1 MKRYGDN
8 LPFKCEDEI
17 VNEHGGAAQVIRGG
31 CSVRFEM
38 LDFIMSAEPPKKRKS
53 LNVFSFLKLG
63 RKKNNEN
70 NG

>member
-8 LPFKCEDEI
+8 LPSKCEDEL
-17 VNEHGGAAQVIRGG
+17 VNDCDGAVQVIRGG
-31 CSVRFEM
+31 CGVRFEM
-38 LDFIMSAEPPKKRKS
+38 LDFIMSAETPKKQKTS
-53 LNVFSFLKLG
+53 NIFSFLKLG